1 MTEPKFYDISTIIDP
16 DYKFNGSVSM
26 NYDEFIDK
34 IIEYLNENKHIKYGD
49 ILFTGSTYETRQ
61 EYGFFLVL
69 ENNEVVQAEHIIN
82 TIIDNCKKLPKDI
95 NYKNLIDDLEKNYEY
110 HYLLF
115 FGGNDSEVNICIDAL
130 KNINLFM

>member
-26 NYDEFIDK
+26 NHDDFIDK
-34 IIEYLNENKHIKYGD
+34 ITEYLNENKHIKCGD
-49 ILFTGSTYETRQ
+49 ILFAGSSYETRQ

-69 ENNEVVQAEHIIN
+69 KNNNFIHEEYIIDAIIN
-82 TIIDNCKKLPKDI
+82 NSKKLPKNI
-95 NYKNLIDDLEKNYEY
+95 SYKNLIDDLDEY
-110 HYLLF
+110 HYELF
-115 FGGNDSEVNICIDAL
+115 FGGYGSDFNMDDL